1 LPTFIMQEADRRRSL
16 TIPDRSRI
24 MTLQQ
29 KGKGKKMLSDLGY
42 RHIHASHSRCVES
55 FNPANWSSKG
65 PSDP

>member
-1 LPTFIMQEADRRRSL
+1 MQEADRRRSL

-42 RHIHASHSRCVES
+42 RHIHASQFKMRRVIQPCELE
-55 FNPANWSSKG
+55 
-65 PSDP
+65 